1 MNKKQTNMKTTR
13 LLLVSALSLGLFAA
27 SCSSD
32 DNEGETIVPIQG
44 KYNLRQT
51 GTIID
56 GKEVLIDAPANQSGC
71 PMDYLDLR
79 LSNAAVIGDY
89 DGEDCALTET
99 TGTYVRSH
107 NDLTI
112 TVGNIS
118 SVSDIMNLTN
128 KELKI
133 KDKTTGV
140 ITVYSR

>member
-1 MNKKQTNMKTTR
+1 MKTR
-13 LLLVSALSLGLFAA
+13 KILFVLALSLGVFAT
-27 SCSSD
+27 SCSND

-51 GTIID
+51 GTIVN
-56 GKEVLIDAPANQSGC
+56 GQEVLIDAPQNQAGC
-71 PMDYLDLR
+71 NLDYLELK
-79 LSNAAVIGDY
+79 LSNTAVMGDY
-89 DGEDCALTET
+89 NGTQCALTET

-112 TVGNIS
+112 TVGNTS

-133 KDKTTGV
+133 KDKATGI

>member
-1 MNKKQTNMKTTR
+1 MKSKAI
-13 LLLVSALSLGLFAA
+13 LLGLLSIGFFAT

-32 DNEGETIVPIQG
+32 DNDGETIVPLQG

-56 GKEVLIDAPANQSGC
+56 GKEVLIDAPENESGC
-71 PMDYLDLR
+71 SLDYLDLR
-79 LSNAAVIGDY
+79 LSNAAVYGDY
-89 DGEDCALTET
+89 DGSDCALVET

-107 NDLTI
+107 NDLTLTI
-112 TVGNIS
+112 GGVTTT
-118 SVSDIMNLTN
+118 SDIMNLTN

-140 ITVYSR
+140 ITVFSR

>member
-1 MNKKQTNMKTTR
+1 MKTTR

-32 DNEGETIVPIQG
+32 DNEGETIIPLQG

-51 GTIID
+51 GTIGPD
-56 GKEVLIDAPANQSGC
+56 GKEVLVDATANQSGC
-71 PMDYLDLR
+71 SVDYLELK
-79 LSNAAVIGDY
+79 LSNAAVYGDY
-89 DGEDCALTET
+89 NGSNCALVET

-107 NDLTI
+107 NDLTLTI
-112 TVGNIS
+112 GGVTTT
-118 SVSDIMNLTN
+118 SDIMNLTN

-140 ITVYSR
+140 ITVFSR

>member
-1 MNKKQTNMKTTR
+1 MKSR
-13 LLLVSALSLGLFAA
+13 NILFVLALSLGMFAT

-44 KYNLRQT
+44 KYNLSQT

-56 GKEVLIDAPANQSGC
+56 GKEVLVDAPENASGC
-71 PMDYLDLR
+71 SRDYLDLR

-89 DGEDCALTET
+89 SGDNCALVET

-107 NDLTI
+107 NDLTLTI
-112 TVGNIS
+112 GALSTT
-118 SVSDIMNLTN
+118 SDIMNLTN

-133 KDKTTGV
+133 KNKVTGV
-140 ITVYSR
+140 ITVYTR

>member
-1 MNKKQTNMKTTR
+1 MKNSKI
-13 LLLVSALSLGLFAA
+13 LFVLALSLGMFAT

-44 KYNLRQT
+44 KYNLSKT
-51 GTIID
+51 GTIVS
-56 GKEVLIDAPANQSGC
+56 GEEVLVDAPQNASGC
-71 PMDYLDLR
+71 NRDYLDLR
-79 LSNAAVIGDY
+79 LSNTAVIGDY
-89 DGEDCALTET
+89 DGANCALVET

-112 TVGNIS
+112 TVGNTS
-118 SVSDIMNLTN
+118 STSDIMNLTN

-140 ITVYSR
+140 ITVYTR

>member
-1 MNKKQTNMKTTR
+1 MKKR
-13 LLLVSALSLGLFAA
+13 SILFVLALSAGMFVT

-44 KYNLRQT
+44 KYNLSQR
-51 GTIID
+51 GTIVD
-56 GKEVLIDAPANQSGC
+56 GKEVLVDAPENAAGC
-71 PMDYLDLR
+71 NRDYLDLR

-89 DGEDCALTET
+89 SGSDCALTET

-112 TVGNIS
+112 TVGNLS
-118 SVSDIMNLTN
+118 STSDIMNLTN

-133 KDKTTGV
+133 KDKTTGI
-140 ITVYSR
+140 ITVYTR

>member
-1 MNKKQTNMKTTR
+1 MKTR
-13 LLLVSALSLGLFAA
+13 KILFVLALSLGMFAT

-51 GTIID
+51 GTIVN
-56 GKEVLIDAPANQSGC
+56 GQEVLVDAPQNQAGC
-71 PMDYLDLR
+71 SMDYLDLR
-79 LSNAAVIGDY
+79 LSNAAVMGDY
-89 DGEDCALTET
+89 NGTDCALTET

-107 NDLTI
+107 NDLTLTI
-112 TVGNIS
+112 GGVS
-118 SVSDIMNLTN
+118 STSDIMNLTN

-133 KDKTTGV
+133 KDKTTGI